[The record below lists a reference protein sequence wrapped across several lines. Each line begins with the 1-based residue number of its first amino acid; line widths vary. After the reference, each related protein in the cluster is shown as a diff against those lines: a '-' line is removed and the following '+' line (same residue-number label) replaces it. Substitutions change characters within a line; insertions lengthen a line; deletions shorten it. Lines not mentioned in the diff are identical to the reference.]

1 MQNFNKLEKTQG
13 RDLSMSYLVHSV
25 CILMTLVA
33 VGWVIIGVTSLDCL
47 KRMLVIIFAY
57 NAFMSVTYTL
67 MWKFSAMSSSRTQLV
82 SYMVASAFRIVTAL
96 VVVWI
101 FFRREPDIMMRKIF
115 TMTFMVFYLSMLFFN
130 TLYFAK
136 IQREKE

>member
-1 MQNFNKLEKTQG
+1 MQNFNRLGKTPG
-13 RDLSMSYLVHSV
+13 RDHSMSYLVHSV

-33 VGWVIIGVTSLDCL
+33 VGGVLIGVYSMDCL
-47 KRMLVIIFAY
+47 RRMLVITFAY
-57 NAFMSVTYTL
+57 NVFMSVTYTV

-82 SYMVASAFRIVTAL
+82 SYVAVSAFRIVTTL

-101 FFRREPDIMMRKIF
+101 YFRREPDIVMRKIF

>member
-1 MQNFNKLEKTQG
+1 MLNFNKLENTQG
-13 RDLSMSYLVHSV
+13 RDHSMSYLVHSV

-33 VGWVIIGVTSLDCL
+33 VGGVLIGVYSMDCL

-57 NAFMSVTYTL
+57 NVFMSVTYTI

-82 SYMVASAFRIVTAL
+82 SYVAVSAFKIVTAL

-101 FFRREPDIMMRKIF
+101 YFRREPDITMRKIF

>member
-1 MQNFNKLEKTQG
+1 
-13 RDLSMSYLVHSV
+13 MSYLVYSV

-33 VGWVIIGVTSLDCL
+33 VGGVLIGVYSMDCL
-47 KRMLVIIFAY
+47 RRMLVITFAY
-57 NAFMSVTYTL
+57 NVFMSVTYTV
-67 MWKFSAMSSSRTQLV
+67 MWKFSTMSSSRTQLV
-82 SYMVASAFRIVTAL
+82 SYVAVSAFRIVTAL

-101 FFRREPDIMMRKIF
+101 YFRREPDIVMRKIF